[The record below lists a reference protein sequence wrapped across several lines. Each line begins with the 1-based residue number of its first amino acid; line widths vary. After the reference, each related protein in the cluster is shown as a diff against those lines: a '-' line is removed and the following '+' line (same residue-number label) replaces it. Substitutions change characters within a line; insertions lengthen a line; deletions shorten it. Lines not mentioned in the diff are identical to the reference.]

1 MKTPDAEI
9 LVRLAEKRLRIHGLT
24 IDQYTLV
31 AEQFARAIEMFYQSE
46 NWIRAGQT
54 CERNGDILYELKDKY
69 EAKNRRML

>member
-31 AEQFARAIEMFYQSE
+31 AEQFVRVIEMFYQSE
-46 NWIRAGQT
+46 NWIRAVKRVNAMVIYYT
-54 CERNGDILYELKDKY
+54 N
-69 EAKNRRML
+69 